1 MNFLRLAR
9 NISYNFFGRAICL
22 RPQIIWFM
30 AGIFLIILAVN
41 FLIPPV
47 KTNERDEKREKIQK
61 EIVFW
66 QKTEEDFPG
75 YRDGY
80 LKLAILNWKIYQND
94 EAQKFLNKA
103 LEIDPNNSI
112 ANSFARLLVP

>member
-9 NISYNFFGRAICL
+9 KLSYNFFGRAIRL
-22 RPQIIWFM
+22 RPQVIWFM

-47 KTNERDEKREKIQK
+47 KTKERDEEREKIQK
-61 EIVFW
+61 EILFW
-66 QKTEEDFPG
+66 QKTTEDLPG

-103 LEIDPNNSI
+103 LEVDPNNRV
-112 ANSFARLLVP
+112 ANSLTQTFK